1 MSNKNKV
8 WTKVRA
14 CTIVFCLQN
23 ILELFISSHFRIR
36 ICQKYIPNG
45 LYSSLYTVCTHLK
58 NNETQDI
65 WTLKKCFGNDIFWFV
80 PQHGFLVLKLSTN
93 ATRTC
98 YSLDSLLALLVT
110 QSHKR
115 QVACLVRQWECRGVW
130 SKSGEVLSLPWAA
143 HDWLLLFM
151 GWGRGKTVY
160 LKTTLKKPETHGDVC
175 KYSLEFFFFFF
186 LVERVF
192 LICS

>member
-1 MSNKNKV
+1 MS
-8 WTKVRA
+8 
-14 CTIVFCLQN
+14 
-23 ILELFISSHFRIR
+23 EH
-36 ICQKYIPNG
+36 IPNG

-65 WTLKKCFGNDIFWFV
+65 WTLKKYFGNDIFWFV

-110 QSHKR
+110 QSHER

-130 SKSGEVLSLPWAA
+130 SNLERFFPSLGCSWLIADAYGVGSGQDSLPENC
-143 HDWLLLFM
+143 F
-151 GWGRGKTVY
+151 K
-160 LKTTLKKPETHGDVC
+160 ETHGDIC
-175 KYSLEFFFFFF
+175 KYFLESFFFFV
-186 LVERVF
+186 VERVF